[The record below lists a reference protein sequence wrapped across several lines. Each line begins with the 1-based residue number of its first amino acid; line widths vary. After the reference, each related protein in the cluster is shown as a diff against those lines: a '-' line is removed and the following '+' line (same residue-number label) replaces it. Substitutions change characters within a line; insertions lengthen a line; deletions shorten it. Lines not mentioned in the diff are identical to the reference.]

1 MEGTLNEYK
10 WATHR
15 EQENLVWT
23 AEMQLLDDIKGTFE
37 IGIGMIE
44 SGEAERQIIQEENW

>member
-1 MEGTLNEYK
+1 MEGTLDEYK

-15 EQENLVWT
+15 EQEDLVWT
-23 AEMQLLDDIKGTFE
+23 AEMQLLDDIKGNFE